1 MHILGSPEKRF
12 KLAHQAVAD
21 NAPKEIEPDPRFA
34 DSAWDRF
41 PCNVYAEQFLATQNW
56 WDGATTN
63 MPGLE
68 PKHAQIVNFAARQ
81 RLDMMSPSNFATTNP
96 QVQMRTRDEGG
107 QNLIRGARYWIEDF
121 SRLLSRQPRKPNEYN
136 VGQELA
142 TMPEVLKA
150 LGIRVQCT

>member
-1 MHILGSPEKRF
+1 
-12 KLAHQAVAD
+12 
-21 NAPKEIEPDPRFA
+21 
-34 DSAWDRF
+34 
-41 PCNVYAEQFLATQNW
+41 
-56 WDGATTN
+56 

-81 RLDMMSPSNFATTNP
+81 RPDMMSPSNFATTNP
-96 QVQMRTRDEGG
+96 QVQMRTRVEGR

-121 SRLLSRQPRKPNEYN
+121 SRLLSSQPRKPNEYN

-142 TMPEVLKA
+142 TMPKVLKA